1 MAINGELFTTPTK
14 RFFVEMFTRDID
26 LEDAVLDLLDNC
38 VDGALRMKGY
48 HPDDEQPYD
57 GYQASLEFS
66 KDIFRITDNCGGIPE
81 SLIESA
87 FRLGRPFGDKIDANL
102 PTVGMYGIGMKRAIF
117 KIRREC
123 TIETRTDK
131 SGFRIMIPEG
141 WFYKED
147 DWKLPIE
154 RIPVEAKNIGTQITV
169 RKLLPSVAHSFGSS
183 SGFSEEFGPKVSQIY
198 SVLMEKG
205 FSVAVNKKNVA
216 PTPITFKTSD
226 FAAISEEHGGI
237 APYLFEGKVGGVDV
251 ELACGFY
258 TPFSEDSDDE
268 ATAFKIDEAGWTV
281 ICNDRV
287 VLHKDKTI
295 LTGWGDGTPN
305 YHPQFRQI
313 AGVVIFSSKDPKL
326 LPLTTT
332 KRGIEASSEVYLRV
346 RQKMRDGLKKFTGF
360 TNKLKSLSLK
370 DRAEIF
376 DKTETVNLK
385 ELRVRKV
392 GIPPAKWAKDHKVEG
407 RTYDAPLPK
416 ISESDMRAIR
426 FFRPITEVRR
436 VSRFLFDDPDKPPS
450 EVGAACFD
458 RTLKDTRKK

>member
-1 MAINGELFTTPTK
+1 MAINGKIQTTPTK
-14 RFFVEMFTRDID
+14 RFFVEMLTRDID
-26 LEDAVLDLLDNC
+26 LEDAILDLLDNC
-38 VDGALRMKGY
+38 VDGALRVKGY
-48 HPDDEQPYD
+48 DPADEQPYE
-57 GYQASLEFS
+57 GYHANLEFS
-66 KDIFRITDNCGGIPE
+66 GQMFRITDNCGGIPE

-87 FRLGRPFGDKIDANL
+87 LHLGRAFGEKAEDL

-117 KIRREC
+117 KIGREC
-123 TIETRTDK
+123 IIETRTDK
-131 SGFRIMIPEG
+131 SGFRITMPED

-147 DWKLPIE
+147 DWGLPVA
-154 RIPVEAKNIGTQITV
+154 RIPPDTKNRGTQITV
-169 RKLLPSVAHSFGSS
+169 RRLLPPVAHSFSS
-183 SGFSEEFGPKVSQIY
+183 PTGFSREFAPKVSQIY

-205 FSVAVNKKNVA
+205 FNVIINNKNVV

-226 FAAISEEHGGI
+226 FAAISEEQGGI

-258 TPFSEDSDDE
+258 TPYSEDSDDE
-268 ATAFKIDEAGWTV
+268 ATAFRTDEAGWTV

-287 VLHKDKTI
+287 VLHKDKSI

-332 KRGIEASSEVYLRV
+332 KRGIEATSEVYLRV

-370 DRAEIF
+370 AREELF

-385 ELRVRKV
+385 ELRVRKAK
-392 GIPPAKWAKDHKVEG
+392 IPTGKWTKDHKVEG
-407 RTYDAPLPK
+407 GRIYDAPLPK
-416 ISESDMRAIR
+416 FSDSNMRVVRFSRPATEIR
-426 FFRPITEVRR
+426 K
-436 VSRFLFDDPDKPPS
+436 VSKYIFDDSEKQPS

-458 RTLKDTRKK
+458 RALKDARKK